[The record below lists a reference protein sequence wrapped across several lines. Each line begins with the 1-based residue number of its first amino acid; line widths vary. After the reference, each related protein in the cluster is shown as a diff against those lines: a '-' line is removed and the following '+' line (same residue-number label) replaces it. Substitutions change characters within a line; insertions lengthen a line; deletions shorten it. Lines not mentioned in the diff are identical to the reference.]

1 MYKNFIE
8 NFCRRER
15 PAQGVH
21 YPKPPLAWDQSILR
35 KVIMRINL
43 TIMLV
48 IAALIHVTAAG
59 HAQEVSLS
67 KKNASLEE
75 IFKEINRQTGYNFLW
90 SARKIKNTPGIDA
103 HFENMPVTT
112 VLDRI
117 LTGLPLTYTIEE
129 NTIIIQKKEE

>member
-1 MYKNFIE
+1 
-8 NFCRRER
+8 
-15 PAQGVH
+15 
-21 YPKPPLAWDQSILR
+21 
-35 KVIMRINL
+35 
-43 TIMLV
+43 
-48 IAALIHVTAAG
+48 
-59 HAQEVSLS
+59 
-67 KKNASLEE
+67 SLEE

-129 NTIIIQKKEE
+129 NTIIIQKKEEGDPPGNMFPGETKAQQPGAIRGTVTDTAGFPLPGVSVMVRGSANGVSTNE